1 MSRLSTYF
9 TLALGA
15 FVAAPAPA
23 TAVTASADATPSTIT
38 YYGAQDPRTTRTVV
52 HRLHLQAGPQ
62 GEHLSVQVF
71 ERGLSIE
78 GPGMIGERSSGGGHG
93 DDFGF
98 PGRDGCPGQATPF
111 SSETVEVTLPANTMS
126 TLSVTSELGLR
137 RAPTNADAFAR
148 SWLVGSYPVGRP
160 LPNGTYTYAF
170 DFHAVREPPFALAG
184 IAGSELLLRAGRR
197 GSADTIGDRQ
207 TLRVKPR
214 SRLTLRGTITPARA
228 GERIT
233 LWHLA
238 PGIKRVK
245 RLARVTVGP
254 DGRFVYRRWRP
265 VKVGRHELLATY
277 AGVPGQVEATRS
289 PCGGPQVL
297 VRR

>member
-1 MSRLSTYF
+1 VMSRSSTYL

-38 YYGAQDPRTTRTVV
+38 YFGPRDPRTTRAVV
-52 HRLHLQAGPQ
+52 HRLRLEAGPQ
-62 GEHLSVQVF
+62 DEHLSVSTF

-78 GPGMIGERSSGGGHG
+78 GPGVIGERGLGSGHG

-98 PGRDGCPGQATPF
+98 PGRDGCPGRADPF
-111 SSETVEVTLPANTMS
+111 VAETVEVTLPANTQS
-126 TLSVTSELGLR
+126 TISATEKLDLQ
-137 RAPTNADAFAR
+137 RAPTSDSGFEF
-148 SWLVGSYPVGRP
+148 SWTVAPYTGQGLAPYPIKVSS
-160 LPNGTYTYAF
+160 
-170 DFHAVREPPFALAG
+170 VREPPFALAG

-233 LWHLA
+233 LWHLV